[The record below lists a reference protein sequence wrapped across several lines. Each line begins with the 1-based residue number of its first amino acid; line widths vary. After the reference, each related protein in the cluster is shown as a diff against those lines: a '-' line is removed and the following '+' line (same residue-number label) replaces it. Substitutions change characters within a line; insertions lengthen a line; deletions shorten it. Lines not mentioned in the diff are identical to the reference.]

1 MENKETVSVIIPCYY
16 SEKTIAKAVHLAREE
31 LLRLGYDYEFVLVND
46 GSTDGTFAQIRAL
59 CAEDAKVKG
68 VDLSRNFGQ
77 HSALLAALHYVTGD
91 YVLSMDDDLQTHPSQ
106 FGKLLNAIHESNY
119 DVVYGWYPQKHH
131 NWFRNLGSRFEG
143 WTMRVLTGRP
153 KGLKVSSFWVAR
165 SFVCREALS
174 YTGPYPQMSGL
185 LMRITKNVGNVP
197 LEHFDRA
204 VGQSGYNLKSL
215 IRLWSTST
223 NFSVLPLRFSL
234 LCGALFGAAGIIGAI
249 LVVIQKLMDPTVL
262 TGWSSLMVVILLA
275 AGVNLICLG
284 LVGEYVGRMF
294 MIANKQPQYVVR
306 TRCNLDAA
314 DGKQHKEEEK

>member
-77 HSALLAALHYVTGD
+77 HSALMAALAYVTGD
-91 YVLSMDDDLQTHPSQ
+91 YVMGMDDDLQTHPSQ
-106 FGKLLNAIHESNY
+106 FSRLLQKMEEGEY
-119 DVVYGWYPQKHH
+119 DIVYGWYPKKHH
-131 NWFRNLGSRFEG
+131 SWFRNFGSSFER
-143 WTMRVLTGRP
+143 WTMQVLTGRP
-153 KGLKVSSFWVAR
+153 KWLHTSSFWIAR
-165 SFVCREALS
+165 SFVCREALR
-174 YTGPYPQMSGL
+174 YAGPYPHLSGL
-185 LMRITKNVGNVP
+185 LLRVT
-197 LEHFDRA
+197 A
-204 VGQSGYNLKSL
+204 
-215 IRLWSTST
+215 T

-249 LVVIQKLMDPTVL
+249 LVVIQKLLDPTVL

-275 AGVNLICLG
+275 AGMNLICLG

-294 MIANKQPQYVVR
+294 MIANHQPQYVVR
-306 TRCNLDAA
+306 TELNMGTENCQT
-314 DGKQHKEEEK
+314 KK